1 MRRWR
6 IPAAGAAAALLL
18 TAVYVVAFHSPRSDR
33 IATLRAESK
42 QLRAQQA
49 TLKKNIDALEKVA
62 AHEPEFNAARRLLDN
77 LIPPGLSQAT
87 LLAQIQTAA
96 QAAGVQLASVT
107 FSDPKIP
114 EGAPESTVPGTVLAA
129 MPLTIVVHGP
139 FPGITN
145 MLRRMEAEKQRA
157 VLIQEVALTEADAGF
172 PMLTGT
178 WSGLAYALLPAG
190 DPLLA
195 DANPSGKQS
204 PTTTTPDRVKP

>member
-87 LLAQIQTAA
+87 LLAQIQTRRS
-96 QAAGVQLASVT
+96 LRE
-107 FSDPKIP
+107 PP
-114 EGAPESTVPGTVLAA
+114 RAPS
-129 MPLTIVVHGP
+129 
-139 FPGITN
+139 
-145 MLRRMEAEKQRA
+145 RA
-157 VLIQEVALTEADAGF
+157 
-172 PMLTGT
+172 
-178 WSGLAYALLPAG
+178 
-190 DPLLA
+190 
-195 DANPSGKQS
+195 PSW
-204 PTTTTPDRVKP
+204 PRCR